1 MTIIPALWS
10 RARKIRN
17 SVILGFEGSTVL
29 KQNKQTGRKEKE
41 NLAEKMSLFR
51 KSRGIAIL
59 RPMPLSDLSHV

>member
-17 SVILGFEGSTVL
+17 SVTLGFEGSTVL

-41 NLAEKMSLFR
+41 NLAN
-51 KSRGIAIL
+51 
-59 RPMPLSDLSHV
+59 